1 MSAFIG
7 AGIVSVAVWDDE
19 TAFDSLTFRDV
30 GNVSRL
36 TFNFTEERKQLK
48 NFRTAAGGNYASI
61 ARVESAE
68 LSMDFR
74 DFSAENLAMLL
85 WGTSST
91 ATGTTTIQAMVNAAP
106 VMAVK
111 FVGEN
116 LVDGKD
122 ATAHF
127 FKVRLGA
134 PQGVDMI
141 GEDFGTLQVTGT
153 MEADEKISPRAVVTG
168 AISTTTLTVSAV
180 TSGKLSV
187 GQVLS
192 GTGITPGTKITAL
205 GTGTGGDGTYTV
217 SISQTAASTTVTAA
231 ASQYFTLA
239 IED

>member
-74 DFSAENLAMLL
+74 DFSAANLAMLL
-85 WGTSST
+85 WGTSAT
-91 ATGTTTIQAMVNAAP
+91 AAGVTTIQAMVNAAP

-111 FVGEN
+111 FEGEN

-122 ATAHF
+122 AKGHF

-134 PQGVDMI
+134 PQGTDLI
-141 GEDFGTLQVTGT
+141 GEDFGTLQITGT
-153 MEADEKISPRAVVTG
+153 MEADTDNI
-168 AISTTTLTVSAV
+168 TTAGL
-180 TSGKLSV
+180 
-187 GQVLS
+187 
-192 GTGITPGTKITAL
+192 
-205 GTGTGGDGTYTV
+205 
-217 SISQTAASTTVTAA
+217 
-231 ASQYFTLA
+231 SQYFKLLL
-239 IED
+239 ED